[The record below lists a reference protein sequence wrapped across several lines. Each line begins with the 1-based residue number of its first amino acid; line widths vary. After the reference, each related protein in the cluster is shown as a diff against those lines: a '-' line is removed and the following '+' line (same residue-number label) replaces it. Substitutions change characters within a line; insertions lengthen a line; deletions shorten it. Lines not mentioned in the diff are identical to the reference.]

1 MNKIIWS
8 NDKIFSRL
16 ESIKSKKAYWEYIS
30 ILRSRSSEEVFIKC
44 TELINSDSANHKK
57 IGIDVLA
64 QLGLPPRKFLKQ
76 TLKTYFHLLK
86 VEENPE
92 ILMSV
97 LYGISHNNENLS
109 KSKIHLLCSFAK
121 NENKLIKEGLVAAL
135 IGIEDKLA
143 IETIIKFS
151 SDKINQIR
159 NWATF
164 DLGTLL
170 TIDNEKIRT
179 ALWKR
184 VNDKHQETRL
194 EAIIGLANRKDQRI
208 NEIIIQELKA
218 GEMGILLLEAVLEM
232 KSKEFLPIMKKQM
245 NLIQNDK
252 SILDLWKIDY
262 NNCMDQLTKTL
273 SDDEINPR
281 KNE

>member
-44 TELINSDSANHKK
+44 TELINSDSVNHKK

-76 TLKTYFHLLK
+76 TLKIYFHLLK

-164 DLGTLL
+164 GLGTLL
-170 TIDNEKIRT
+170 TIDNERIRT
-179 ALWKR
+179 ALWNR

-208 NEIIIQELKA
+208 NEIINQELKA
-218 GEMGILLLEAVLEM
+218 GEMGILLLEAVLKM

-262 NNCMDQLTKTL
+262 NNYMNQLTKTL
-273 SDDEINPR
+273 SDD
-281 KNE
+281 

>member
-76 TLKTYFHLLK
+76 TLKIYFHLLK

-245 NLIQNDK
+245 KLIQNDK

-281 KNE
+281 KNM